1 MPIKKKRDRREDVLQ
16 PPTVEAAAELHLANT
31 CQRHCRARANAR
43 GSFCAGWPIF
53 SVSQCV
59 PSSWE
64 VHPSLGKRTQKTGH
78 KRGTNSARLLCAS
91 AALHTLSCSGQIART
106 PKAANAFEAAPA
118 SRHLPRTCRSIPAT
132 WSLVLLCYP
141 SLLCSVLELLLRF
154 CRHMHVRGLLLQ
166 GFLGHTAIVDVDK
179 SPEYTRQR
187 HFP

>member
-43 GSFCAGWPIF
+43 GSFLRRLAHLQRVPMRAQLLGSP
-53 SVSQCV
+53 SQ
-59 PSSWE
+59 PGQTDTE
-64 VHPSLGKRTQKTGH
+64 NGH